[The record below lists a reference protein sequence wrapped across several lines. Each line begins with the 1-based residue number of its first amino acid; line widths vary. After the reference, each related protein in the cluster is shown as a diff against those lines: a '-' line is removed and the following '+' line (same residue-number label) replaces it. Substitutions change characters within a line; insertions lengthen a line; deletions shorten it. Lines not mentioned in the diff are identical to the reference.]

1 MTVGGQLEAPAVL
14 PPGKSAGTHC
24 TGVGRCEGVW
34 KRENLLT
41 PPGFKPR
48 IVQPV
53 ASRFTDEAIPAT
65 HTHTHTQTI
74 YIYIYIYVYSQCVCM
89 CIMFLTFRPNF
100 FPELI
105 TPLSYLVDGKSHSEV
120 QAH

>member
-1 MTVGGQLEAPAVL
+1 MAVGGQLDAPAVL
-14 PPGKSAGTHC
+14 PPGKSASTHY

-53 ASRFTDEAIPAT
+53 ASRFTDKAIPAT
-65 HTHTHTQTI
+65 HTNNI
-74 YIYIYIYVYSQCVCM
+74 YIYIYIYMSKRIVYVYNVFN
-89 CIMFLTFRPNF
+89 I
-100 FPELI
+100 
-105 TPLSYLVDGKSHSEV
+105 
-120 QAH
+120 